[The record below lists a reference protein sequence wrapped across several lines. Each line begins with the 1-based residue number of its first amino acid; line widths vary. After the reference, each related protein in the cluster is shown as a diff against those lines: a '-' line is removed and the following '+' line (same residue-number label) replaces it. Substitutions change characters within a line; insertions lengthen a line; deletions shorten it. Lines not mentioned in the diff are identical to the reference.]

1 MPNPD
6 SGNLDSQLGNKPPK
20 FKRKAGAPA
29 ATVNEKTANWPGLAG
44 PAQPRDRSVGVKKLK
59 IHPHSQGL

>member
-29 ATVNEKTANWPGLAG
+29 VKVNERTASWPGLPGKAG
-44 PAQPRDRSVGVKKLK
+44 PNRSAGVKKLS
-59 IHPHSQGL
+59 IHPMSKGL